1 MTLSFP
7 WVLWFLP
14 LAFIPLIFKE
24 TSLQYYSWNEMIP
37 KDRLSRIISII
48 LKFIATLIL
57 ITIIVGLSGPHSQ
70 QREIEKTGIGAQIGL
85 VLDRS
90 ASMDD
95 PFAGNDQTKV
105 GEIKS
110 AAAAR
115 LIIEFVQSRANDM
128 IGMVT
133 FSNSAM
139 YVLPLTDN
147 KNAII
152 SAVRATAGNALF
164 QTNIGSGLT
173 TGAEL
178 FNKVPDSGSRAV
190 ILLSDGGGRIDAA
203 TQEKIKDW
211 FGRLKISLYWIVLRQ
226 PGGMSIFNTSF
237 KPRDD
242 DPLPPQIELNEFFK
256 SLNSPF
262 QAYEAEDPKTL
273 QKAIEDIN
281 QKERKPIKDSMA
293 AIQFVISPTGF
304 TRPYPTVVNVCVEKK
319 NNSLI
324 LPQNFTFSTPSNP
337 DGPASQY
344 KAVKKQLIKK

>member
-1 MTLSFP
+1 MTFSFP
-7 WVLWFLP
+7 WILWFIP
-14 LAFIPLIFKE
+14 LAFIPLLFKE
-24 TSLQYYSWNEMIP
+24 ASLQYYSWNEMIP
-37 KDRLSRIISII
+37 KDRLSRIIAMV

-57 ITIIVGLSGPHSQ
+57 LMIILGLSGPHSL
-70 QREIEKTGIGAQIGL
+70 QREIEKTGIGAQIAL

-95 PFAGNDQTKV
+95 PFAGNDQSKV
-105 GEIKS
+105 GEMKS

-115 LIIEFVQSRANDM
+115 LITDFVNSRKNDM
-128 IGMVT
+128 IGMAS
-133 FSNSAM
+133 FSNSGM

-178 FNKVPDSGSRAV
+178 FNKVPDSGSRAM
-190 ILLSDGGGRIDAA
+190 ILLSDGAGRIDAA

-211 FGRLKISLYWIVLRQ
+211 LGRFKISLYWIVLRQ
-226 PGGMSIFNTSF
+226 PGGISIFNTSF
-237 KPRDD
+237 KARDD
-242 DPLPPQIELNEFFK
+242 EPLPPQIELNEFFK
-256 SLNSPF
+256 TLQSPF

-281 QKERKPIKDSMA
+281 QKEKKPIKYLEKIPGQDYSTHCFVA
-293 AIQFVISPTGF
+293 ATLMMIALLTL
-304 TRPYPTVVNVCVEKK
+304 K
-319 NNSLI
+319 LI
-324 LPQNFTFSTPSNP
+324 EVRSWL
-337 DGPASQY
+337 
-344 KAVKKQLIKK
+344 

>member
-37 KDRLSRIISII
+37 KDRLSSIIAII

-95 PFAGNDQTKV
+95 PFAGNDQSKV
-105 GEIKS
+105 GEMKS

-115 LIIEFVQSRANDM
+115 LITDFVNSRKNDM
-128 IGMVT
+128 MGMVS

-152 SAVRATAGNALF
+152 AAVRATAGNALF

-178 FNKVPDSGSRAV
+178 FSKVPDSGSRAV
-190 ILLSDGGGRIDAA
+190 ILLSDGAGRIDAA

-226 PGGMSIFNTSF
+226 PGGISIFNTSF
-237 KPRDD
+237 KARDD
-242 DPLPPQIELNEFFK
+242 DALPPQIELNEFFK

-281 QKERKPIKDSMA
+281 QKEKKPIKYFEKIPGQDYSTHCFVTA
-293 AIQFVISPTGF
+293 ALLMIALLTL
-304 TRPYPTVVNVCVEKK
+304 K
-319 NNSLI
+319 LI
-324 LPQNFTFSTPSNP
+324 EVRSWL
-337 DGPASQY
+337 
-344 KAVKKQLIKK
+344 